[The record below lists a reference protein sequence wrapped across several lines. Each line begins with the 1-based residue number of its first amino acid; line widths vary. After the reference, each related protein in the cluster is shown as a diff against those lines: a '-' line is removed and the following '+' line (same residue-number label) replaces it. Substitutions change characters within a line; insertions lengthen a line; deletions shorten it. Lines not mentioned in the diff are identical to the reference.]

1 MKIQKPVLAFTRIGA
16 ALSTLL
22 LAPSITMASSHMDA
36 PLITR
41 DPSAHITDVYAFV
54 SMVGNVK
61 YLTAALAVYPF
72 EEPSIGPNKYNF
84 DDHVL
89 YALHIATGAD
99 LAEGEPT
106 ISYLFKFNTT
116 IKNNDTIAQSFLGP
130 IDNVDDAN
138 QNLTQRYSVTKV
150 VHREKNDGKGDE
162 GGRDTVEILGTNLI
176 VPPNNQGL
184 VTPHYNQGEHGN
196 NFAKEGVNDP
206 SNLDVYTSQTVYPI
220 NDGYIVFAG
229 QRSDGFYANIQS
241 IFDLDTSFSGPE
253 KPLDSQA
260 GFNVHTIVISIPVS
274 ELGGDQQIV
283 GVYAT
288 TSRKAL
294 TVLRDPRAPATFGEY
309 VQVHRKGN
317 PAFCELL
324 VAGKDKDLFT
334 ETSPTVDRTIF
345 AKYALAPELA
355 KLLGA
360 NLQTERTDLAGIFIP
375 DLIKVDLSTGPAR
388 LAGNPDS
395 QGFNRLGIF
404 GGDTLKST
412 VQQGFFGNGTVP
424 GGWPNGRR
432 FGDDVLGIAV
442 IAIFSDLRNPSQPL
456 IFAKFDSGTF
466 NVGGVIQN
474 DITYNGVFPYAPT
487 PHNGRDNL
495 HHTETQP

>member
-1 MKIQKPVLAFTRIGA
+1 MKITQWGPALARIGT
-16 ALSTLL
+16 ALTALL
-22 LAPSITMASSHMDA
+22 MVPAPIMASSHMDA

-54 SMVGNVK
+54 STIGNIK
-61 YLTAALAVYPF
+61 YLTAAVAVYPF

-84 DDHVL
+84 DDNVL
-89 YALHIATGAD
+89 YAINIASGSD
-99 LAEGEPT
+99 LAKGEAT
-106 ISYLFKFNTT
+106 VRYLFKFDTT

-130 IDNVDDAN
+130 IQTVDDSK
-138 QNLTQRYSVTKV
+138 QNLTQRYSVTKI
-150 VHREKNDGKGDE
+150 VHGEKE
-162 GGRDTVEILGTNLI
+162 VLGTNLL

-184 VTPHYNQGEHGN
+184 VTPQYNQDGIGN
-196 NFAKEGVNDP
+196 SLAKEGVNDP
-206 SNLDVYTSQTVYPI
+206 AQLDAYTSQTVYPI
-220 NDGYIVFAG
+220 KNGYLVFAG

-241 IFDLDTSFSGPE
+241 IFDLDPSFSGPE

-260 GFNVHTIVISIPVS
+260 GFNVHTIVINIPVS

-294 TVLRDPRAPATFGEY
+294 TVLRDPRAPATFGGY

-334 ETSPTVDRTIF
+334 ETAPTVDQAIF
-345 AKYALAPELA
+345 AKYAFAPELA
-355 KLLGA
+355 ALLGA
-360 NLQTERTDLAGIFIP
+360 PPNLQSGRTDLAGIFIP

-388 LAGNPDS
+388 LSGNPNDPTS
-395 QGFNRLGIF
+395 NSTFNRLGIF
-404 GGDTLKST
+404 GGDTLTST
-412 VQQGFFGNGTVP
+412 VQQGFGNGTVP

-442 IAIFSDLRNPSQPL
+442 IAILSDLRTSPPQ
-456 IFAKFDSGTF
+456 IFAGFDPSTF
-466 NVGGVIQN
+466 NVGGVIKN
-474 DITYNGVFPYAPT
+474 DISYNGVFPYAPT
-487 PHNGRDNL
+487 PHNGRNNL
-495 HHTETQP
+495 HHTQP

>member
-1 MKIQKPVLAFTRIGA
+1 MKIQKRALAFTRIGA

-22 LAPSITMASSHMDA
+22 LAPSITKASSHMDA

-84 DDHVL
+84 DDNVL
-89 YALHIATGAD
+89 YAIHIATGAD

-116 IKNNDTIAQSFLGP
+116 IKNNNTIAQSFLGP
-130 IDNVDDAN
+130 IENVDDAN

-150 VHREKNDGKGDE
+150 VQ
-162 GGRDTVEILGTNLI
+162 GGNVDVLGTNLT

-184 VTPHYNQGEHGN
+184 VTPHYNQNEDGDKL
-196 NFAKEGVNDP
+196 AKEGVNDP
-206 SNLDVYTSQTVYPI
+206 SKLDVYTSQSVYPI
-220 NDGYIVFAG
+220 NQGYIVFAG

-241 IFDLDTSFSGPE
+241 IFDLDATFSGPE
-253 KPLDSQA
+253 RPLDSQA
-260 GFNVHTIVISIPVS
+260 GFDVHTIVISIPVS

-334 ETSPTVDRTIF
+334 ETSPTVDQSIF

-360 NLQTERTDLAGIFIP
+360 PPNLQTARTDLAGIFIP

-388 LAGNPDS
+388 LAGNPDNPM
-395 QGFNRLGIF
+395 FNRLGIF
-404 GGDTLKST
+404 GGDTLTST
-412 VQQGFFGNGTVP
+412 VQPGFGNGTVP

-442 IAIFSDLRNPSQPL
+442 IAILSDLRTSPPQ
-456 IFAKFDSGTF
+456 IFAGFDPSTF

-495 HHTETQP
+495 HHTQP

>member
-1 MKIQKPVLAFTRIGA
+1 MKIQKRVLAFTRIGA

-84 DDHVL
+84 DDNVL

-116 IKNNDTIAQSFLGP
+116 IKNNNTIAQSFLGP
-130 IDNVDDAN
+130 IENVDNPN

-150 VHREKNDGKGDE
+150 VHREKNEGEDDE
-162 GGRDTVEILGTNLI
+162 KEGEKVEVLGTNLT

-184 VTPHYNQGEHGN
+184 VTPHYNQNEDGN
-196 NFAKEGVNDP
+196 ILAKEGVNDP
-206 SNLDVYTSQTVYPI
+206 SKLDVYTSQTVHPI
-220 NDGYIVFAG
+220 NHGYIVFAG

-241 IFDLDTSFSGPE
+241 IFDLDTTFSGPE
-253 KPLDSQA
+253 RPLDSQA
-260 GFNVHTIVISIPVS
+260 GFDVHTIVISIPIS

-334 ETSPTVDRTIF
+334 ETSPTVDQSIF

-355 KLLGA
+355 TLLGAPA
-360 NLQTERTDLAGIFIP
+360 NLQTARTDLAGIFIP
-375 DLIKVDLSTGPAR
+375 DLIKVDLSTDAAR
-388 LAGNPDS
+388 LAGNS
-395 QGFNRLGIF
+395 GFNRLGIF

-412 VQQGFFGNGTVP
+412 VQQGFFGNGTLP

-442 IAIFSDLRNPSQPL
+442 IAILSDLRNPSQPL
-456 IFAKFDSGTF
+456 IFAGFDPSTF
-466 NVGGVIQN
+466 NVGGVTQN
-474 DITYNGVFPYAPT
+474 DITYNEVFPYAPT

-495 HHTETQP
+495 HHTQP

>member
-1 MKIQKPVLAFTRIGA
+1 MKIQKRALAFTRIGA

-84 DDHVL
+84 DDNVL

-116 IKNNDTIAQSFLGP
+116 IKNNNTIAQSFLGP
-130 IDNVDDAN
+130 IENVDDAN

-150 VHREKNDGKGDE
+150 VHREKHEGEGDE
-162 GGRDTVEILGTNLI
+162 RERENVDVLGTNLT

-184 VTPHYNQGEHGN
+184 VTPHYNQNEDGN
-196 NFAKEGVNDP
+196 MLAKEGVNDP
-206 SNLDVYTSQTVYPI
+206 SKLDVYTSQTAHPI
-220 NDGYIVFAG
+220 NHGYIVFAG

-294 TVLRDPRAPATFGEY
+294 TVLRDPRAPANFGEY

-334 ETSPTVDRTIF
+334 ETSPAVDRTIF

-375 DLIKVDLSTGPAR
+375 DLIKVDLSTDAAR
-388 LAGNPDS
+388 LAGNS
-395 QGFNRLGIF
+395 GFTRLGIF
-404 GGDTLKST
+404 GGDILKST
-412 VQQGFFGNGTVP
+412 VQQGFFGNGTLP

-442 IAIFSDLRNPSQPL
+442 IAILSDLRNPGQPL
-456 IFAKFDSGTF
+456 IFAGFDPSTF
-466 NVGGVIQN
+466 NVGGVTQN
-474 DITYNGVFPYAPT
+474 DITYNEVFPYAPT

-495 HHTETQP
+495 HHTQP

>member
-1 MKIQKPVLAFTRIGA
+1 MKIQKRVLAFTRIGA

-22 LAPSITMASSHMDA
+22 LAPSITKASSHMDA

-84 DDHVL
+84 DDNVL
-89 YALHIATGAD
+89 YAIHIATGAD

-130 IDNVDDAN
+130 IENVDDAN

-150 VHREKNDGKGDE
+150 VQ
-162 GGRDTVEILGTNLI
+162 GGNVDVLGTDLT

-184 VTPHYNQGEHGN
+184 VTPHYNQNEDGDML
-196 NFAKEGVNDP
+196 AKEGVNDP
-206 SNLDVYTSQTVYPI
+206 SKLDVYTSQTVHPI
-220 NDGYIVFAG
+220 NRGYIVFAG

-241 IFDLDTSFSGPE
+241 IFDLDATFSGPE
-253 KPLDSQA
+253 RPLDSQA

-334 ETSPTVDRTIF
+334 ETSPTVDQSIF

-360 NLQTERTDLAGIFIP
+360 PANLQTARTDLAGIFIP
-375 DLIKVDLSTGPAR
+375 DLVKVDLSTGPAR
-388 LAGNPDS
+388 LAGNPDNPM
-395 QGFNRLGIF
+395 FNRLGIF
-404 GGDTLKST
+404 GGDTLTST
-412 VQQGFFGNGTVP
+412 VQAGFGKGTVP

-442 IAIFSDLRNPSQPL
+442 IAILSDLRTSPPQIFAGFNPS
-456 IFAKFDSGTF
+456 TF
-466 NVGGVIQN
+466 NVGGVIKN

-495 HHTETQP
+495 HHTQP

>member
-1 MKIQKPVLAFTRIGA
+1 MKNMKIQQPALAFTRIGA

-54 SMVGNVK
+54 SKVGNVK
-61 YLTAALAVYPF
+61 YLTAAVAVYPF

-84 DDHVL
+84 DDNVL
-89 YALHIATGAD
+89 YAIHIATGAD

-116 IKNNDTIAQSFLGP
+116 FKNNNTIDQSFLGP
-130 IDNVDDAN
+130 IENVNDAN
-138 QNLTQRYSVTKV
+138 QNLTQRYRVTKV
-150 VHREKNDGKGDE
+150 VHKGERVD
-162 GGRDTVEILGTNLI
+162 VLGTDLL

-184 VTPHYNQGEHGN
+184 VTPHYNQNEKGN

-206 SNLDVYTSQTVYPI
+206 SQLDVYTSQTVYPI
-220 NDGYIVFAG
+220 SNGYTVFAG

-241 IFDLDTSFSGPE
+241 IFDLDATFSGPE
-253 KPLDSQA
+253 SPLDSQA
-260 GFNVHTIVISIPVS
+260 GFNVHTIVINIPVS

-334 ETSPTVDRTIF
+334 ETSPTVDRSIF
-345 AKYALAPELA
+345 AQYALAPELA
-355 KLLGA
+355 KFLGA
-360 NLQTERTDLAGIFIP
+360 PPNIQTARTDLAGIFIP
-375 DLIKVDLSTGPAR
+375 DLIKVDLSTDPAR
-388 LAGNPDS
+388 LAGNPDNP
-395 QGFNRLGIF
+395 GFNRLGIF
-404 GGDTLKST
+404 GGDTLTSK
-412 VQQGFFGNGTVP
+412 VQAGFGNGTVP

-442 IAIFSDLRNPSQPL
+442 IAILSDLRTSPPQ
-456 IFAKFDSGTF
+456 IFAGFDASTF

-495 HHTETQP
+495 HHTQP

>member
-1 MKIQKPVLAFTRIGA
+1 MKIPQWALAFARIGA

-22 LAPSITMASSHMDA
+22 LAPSISMASSHMDA

-54 SMVGNVK
+54 SKVGNVK
-61 YLTAALAVYPF
+61 YLTAAVAVYPF

-84 DDHVL
+84 DDNVR
-89 YALHIATGAD
+89 YAIHIATGAD

-116 IKNNDTIAQSFLGP
+116 FKNNNTIAQSFLGP
-130 IDNVDDAN
+130 IENVDDAN

-150 VHREKNDGKGDE
+150 VHTEKHEQGDE
-162 GGRDTVEILGTNLI
+162 GARDTVVVLGTNLL

-184 VTPHYNQGEHGN
+184 VTPYYNQDNIGN
-196 NFAKEGVNDP
+196 TLAKEGVNDP
-206 SNLDVYTSQTVYPI
+206 SQLDRYTSQTVYPI

-283 GVYAT
+283 GVYAS

-324 VAGKDKDLFT
+324 VAGKDKDLYT

-345 AKYALAPELA
+345 AQYALAPELA
-355 KLLGA
+355 PLLGA
-360 NLQTERTDLAGIFIP
+360 PPNLRTARTDLAGVFIP
-375 DLIKVDLSTGPAR
+375 DLIKVDLSTGPAH
-388 LAGNPDS
+388 LAGNPDDPM
-395 QGFNRLGIF
+395 FNRLGIF
-404 GGDTLKST
+404 GGDTLTSK
-412 VQQGFFGNGTVP
+412 VQAGFGNGTVP

-442 IAIFSDLRNPSQPL
+442 IAILSDLRTSPPQ
-456 IFAKFDSGTF
+456 IFSGLTPTF
-466 NVGGVIQN
+466 NVGGVIHN
-474 DITYNGVFPYAPT
+474 DITYNGVFPYSST

-495 HHTETQP
+495 HHTQP

>member
-1 MKIQKPVLAFTRIGA
+1 
-16 ALSTLL
+16 
-22 LAPSITMASSHMDA
+22 MDA

-54 SMVGNVK
+54 SKVGNVK
-61 YLTAALAVYPF
+61 YLTAAVAVYPF

-84 DDHVL
+84 DENVL
-89 YALHIATGAD
+89 YAIHVATGAD
-99 LAEGEPT
+99 LAKAEAT

-116 IKNNDTIAQSFLGP
+116 FKNNNTIAQSFLGP
-130 IDNVDDAN
+130 IQNVDDAN
-138 QNLTQRYSVTKV
+138 QNLTQRYSVTKIV
-150 VHREKNDGKGDE
+150 RTEKDDGQ
-162 GGRDTVEILGTNLI
+162 RDNVEVLGTNLI

-184 VTPHYNQGEHGN
+184 VTPHYNQNENGN

-206 SNLDVYTSQTVYPI
+206 SQLDVYTSETIYPI
-220 NDGYIVFAG
+220 KNGYIVFAG

-241 IFDLDTSFSGPE
+241 IFDLDATFSGPE
-253 KPLDSQA
+253 RPLDSQA
-260 GFNVHTIVISIPVS
+260 GFNVHTIIISIPVS

-334 ETSPTVDRTIF
+334 ETSPTADRTLF
-345 AKYALAPELA
+345 AQYALAPELA

-360 NLQTERTDLAGIFIP
+360 PPNLQTARTDLAGIFIP

-388 LAGNPDS
+388 LAGNPDNPM
-395 QGFNRLGIF
+395 FNRLGIF
-404 GGDTLKST
+404 GGDTLTST
-412 VQQGFFGNGTVP
+412 VQQGFGNGTVP

-442 IAIFSDLRNPSQPL
+442 IAILSDLRTSPPTIFGGFNPS
-456 IFAKFDSGTF
+456 TF
-466 NVGGVIQN
+466 NVGGVTQN

-487 PHNGRDNL
+487 PHNGRDNI
-495 HHTETQP
+495 HHTQP

>member
-1 MKIQKPVLAFTRIGA
+1 MKIPPRALAFARIGA
-16 ALSTLL
+16 AFSTLL
-22 LAPSITMASSHMDA
+22 LAPSIIMASSHMDA

-54 SMVGNVK
+54 SEIGNVK

-84 DDHVL
+84 DDNVL
-89 YALHIATGAD
+89 YAIHIATGAD
-99 LAEGEPT
+99 LAAGKET

-116 IKNNDTIAQSFLGP
+116 IKNNNTIAQSFLGP
-130 IDNVDDAN
+130 IENVDDAN
-138 QNLTQRYSVTKV
+138 QNLTQRYSVTKF
-150 VHREKNDGKGDE
+150 VHKGETLD
-162 GGRDTVEILGTNLI
+162 VLGANLT

-184 VTPHYNQGEHGN
+184 VTPHYNQNEDGN
-196 NFAKEGVNDP
+196 MLAKEGVNDP
-206 SNLDVYTSQTVYPI
+206 SNLDVYTSQTVHSI
-220 NDGYIVFAG
+220 NHGYIVFAG

-241 IFDLDTSFSGPE
+241 IFDLDTTFSGPE
-253 KPLDSQA
+253 RPLDSQA
-260 GFNVHTIVISIPVS
+260 GFNVHTIVINIPVS
-274 ELGGDQQIV
+274 ELGGDQQVV

-334 ETSPTVDRTIF
+334 ETSPSVDQSIF

-355 KLLGA
+355 PLLGA
-360 NLQTERTDLAGIFIP
+360 PPNLQTARTDLAGIFIP
-375 DLIKVDLSTGPAR
+375 DLVKVDLSTGPAH
-388 LAGNPDS
+388 LAGNPDDPM
-395 QGFNRLGIF
+395 FNRLGIF
-404 GGDTLKST
+404 GGDTLTST
-412 VQQGFFGNGTVP
+412 VQQGFGKGAVP

-442 IAIFSDLRNPSQPL
+442 IAILSDLRTSPPQIFSGLDPS
-456 IFAKFDSGTF
+456 TF
-466 NVGGVIQN
+466 NIGGVTHN
-474 DITYNGVFPYAPT
+474 DITYNGVFPYAST
-487 PHNGRDNL
+487 PHNGRNNL
-495 HHTETQP
+495 HHTQP

>member
-1 MKIQKPVLAFTRIGA
+1 MKIPQRALACARIGA

-22 LAPSITMASSHMDA
+22 LAPSRIMASSHMDA

-54 SMVGNVK
+54 SKVGNVK

-84 DDHVL
+84 DDNVL
-89 YALHIATGAD
+89 YAIHIATGAD
-99 LAEGEPT
+99 LAKGEST
-106 ISYLFKFNTT
+106 ISYLFQFNTT
-116 IKNNDTIAQSFLGP
+116 IKNNNTIAQSFLGP
-130 IDNVDDAN
+130 IKNVDDAN

-150 VHREKNDGKGDE
+150 VHHEKREGQGDGKAGE
-162 GGRDTVEILGTNLI
+162 TCEVLGRNLT

-184 VTPHYNQGEHGN
+184 VTPDYNQKGDGN
-196 NFAKEGVNDP
+196 MLAKEGVNHP
-206 SNLDVYTSQTVYPI
+206 SQLDVYTSETVHPI
-220 NDGYIVFAG
+220 NHGYIVFAG

-241 IFDLDTSFSGPE
+241 IFDLDVTFSGPE
-253 KPLDSQA
+253 RPLDSQA

-294 TVLRDPRAPATFGEY
+294 TVLRDPRAPANFGEY

-334 ETSPTVDRTIF
+334 ETSPTVDQSIF

-360 NLQTERTDLAGIFIP
+360 PPNLQTARTDLAGIFIP
-375 DLIKVDLSTGPAR
+375 DVVKVDLSTGPAR
-388 LAGNPDS
+388 LAGNPGNPTFS
-395 QGFNRLGIF
+395 RLGIF
-404 GGDTLKST
+404 GGDTLTST
-412 VQQGFFGNGTVP
+412 VQQGFGKGTVP

-442 IAIFSDLRNPSQPL
+442 IAILSDLRTSPPQ
-456 IFAKFDSGTF
+456 IFAGFNPHTF
-466 NVGGVIQN
+466 NVGGVTQN
-474 DITYNGVFPYAPT
+474 DITYNGIFPYAPT

-495 HHTETQP
+495 HHTQP

>member
-1 MKIQKPVLAFTRIGA
+1 MIIPTRVSACMRIGA

-22 LAPSITMASSHMDA
+22 LAPAITMASSHMDA

-54 SMVGNVK
+54 SQIGNVK
-61 YLTAALAVYPF
+61 YLTAAVAVYPF

-84 DDHVL
+84 DDNVL
-89 YALHIATGAD
+89 YAMHIATGAD
-99 LAEGEPT
+99 LAAGKPT
-106 ISYLFKFNTT
+106 ITYLFKFDTT
-116 IKNNDTIAQSFLGP
+116 FKNNNTIAQSFLGA
-130 IDNVDDAN
+130 IENVNDAK

-150 VHREKNDGKGDE
+150 VHHDQQVGNVDQRES
-162 GGRDTVEILGTNLI
+162 DTIEVLGTDLT

-184 VTPHYNQGEHGN
+184 VTPHYNQNEDGDM
-196 NFAKEGVNDP
+196 FAKEGVNDP
-206 SNLDVYTSQTVYPI
+206 SKLDIYTSETVHPI
-220 NDGYIVFAG
+220 NHGYIVFAG

-241 IFDLDTSFSGPE
+241 IFDLDVTFSGPE
-253 KPLDSQA
+253 RPLDSQA
-260 GFNVHTIVISIPVS
+260 GFNVHTIVLDIPLP
-274 ELGGDQQIV
+274 ELGGDQQVV

-334 ETSPTVDRTIF
+334 ETPPTVDQTIF

-355 KLLGA
+355 KLLDVPPK
-360 NLQTERTDLAGIFIP
+360 LQTARTDLAGIFIP
-375 DLIKVDLSTGPAR
+375 DLVKVDLSTGPAH
-388 LAGNPDS
+388 LAGNPN
-395 QGFNRLGIF
+395 GLFNRLGIF
-404 GGDTLKST
+404 GGDTLTST
-412 VQQGFFGNGTVP
+412 IQQGFGKGTVP

-442 IAIFSDLRNPSQPL
+442 IAILSDLRVSPPQ
-456 IFAKFDSGTF
+456 IFAGFDPSTF
-466 NVGGVIQN
+466 NIGGVTQN

-487 PHNGRDNL
+487 PHNGRDNK
-495 HHTETQP
+495 HHTQ

>member
-1 MKIQKPVLAFTRIGA
+1 MKIPQWALAFARIGA

-22 LAPSITMASSHMDA
+22 LAPSVSMASSHMDA

-54 SMVGNVK
+54 SKVGNVK
-61 YLTAALAVYPF
+61 YLTAAVAVYPF

-84 DDHVL
+84 DDNVL
-89 YALHIATGAD
+89 YAIHIATGAD

-116 IKNNDTIAQSFLGP
+116 FKNNNTIAQSFLGP
-130 IDNVDDAN
+130 IENVDDAN

-150 VHREKNDGKGDE
+150 VHTEKHEQGDE
-162 GGRDTVEILGTNLI
+162 GARDTVEVLGTNLL

-184 VTPHYNQGEHGN
+184 VTPHYNQNENGN
-196 NFAKEGVNDP
+196 NFAKEGINDP
-206 SNLDVYTSQTVYPI
+206 SLLDVYTSQTVYPI
-220 NDGYIVFAG
+220 NNGYTVFAG
-229 QRSDGFYANIQS
+229 QRADGFYANIQS
-241 IFDLDTSFSGPE
+241 IFDLDATFSGPE

-260 GFNVHTIVISIPVS
+260 GFNVHTIVINIPVA

-345 AKYALAPELA
+345 AQYALAPELA

-360 NLQTERTDLAGIFIP
+360 PANLQTARTDLAGIFIP

-388 LAGNPDS
+388 LAGNPDNP
-395 QGFNRLGIF
+395 GFNRLGIF
-404 GGDTLKST
+404 GGDTLTST
-412 VQQGFFGNGTVP
+412 VQQGFGNGTVP

-442 IAIFSDLRNPSQPL
+442 IAILSDLRTSPPQ
-456 IFAKFDSGTF
+456 IFAGFDPNTF
-466 NVGGVIQN
+466 NVGGVTQN
-474 DITYNGVFPYAPT
+474 DITYNEVFPYSPT
-487 PHNGRDNL
+487 PHNGRDNK
-495 HHTETQP
+495 HHTQP

>member
-1 MKIQKPVLAFTRIGA
+1 MKIAHWALALARIGA
-16 ALSTLL
+16 TSSTLL
-22 LAPSITMASSHMDA
+22 LAPSIIMASSHMDA

-54 SMVGNVK
+54 STIGNIK
-61 YLTAALAVYPF
+61 YLTAAVAVYPF

-84 DDHVL
+84 DDNVL
-89 YALHIATGAD
+89 YAIHIASGAD
-99 LAEGEPT
+99 LAEGEAT
-106 ISYLFKFNTT
+106 ISYLFQFKTT
-116 IKNNDTIAQSFLGP
+116 FKNNNTIDQSFLGP
-130 IDNVDDAN
+130 IQNVDDAN
-138 QNLTQRYSVTKV
+138 QNLTQRYSVTKI
-150 VHREKNDGKGDE
+150 VHTDN
-162 GGRDTVEILGTNLI
+162 EILGTNLI

-184 VTPHYNQGEHGN
+184 VTPHYNQSENGN
-196 NFAKEGVNDP
+196 NFAKEGVNEP
-206 SNLDVYTSQTVYPI
+206 SQLDVYTSQTVYPI
-220 NDGYIVFAG
+220 NHGYIVFAG

-241 IFDLDTSFSGPE
+241 IFDLDATFSGPE

-294 TVLRDPRAPATFGEY
+294 TVLRDPRVPATFGEY

-334 ETSPTVDRTIF
+334 ETSPTVDQSIF

-355 KLLGA
+355 KFLGA
-360 NLQTERTDLAGIFIP
+360 PPNLQTARTDLAGIFIP
-375 DLIKVDLSTGPAR
+375 DLVKVDLSTGPAR
-388 LAGNPDS
+388 LAGNP
-395 QGFNRLGIF
+395 GFNRLGIF
-404 GGDTLKST
+404 GGDTLTST
-412 VQQGFFGNGTVP
+412 VQQGFGKGTVP

-442 IAIFSDLRNPSQPL
+442 IAILSDLRTSPPQ
-456 IFAKFDSGTF
+456 IFAGFDPRTF
-466 NVGGVIQN
+466 NIGGVIQN
-474 DITYNGVFPYAPT
+474 DISYNGVFPYAPT

-495 HHTETQP
+495 HHTQP